1 MDNQLIA
8 VMDSLL
14 LSSNNLLKLADEEA
28 WENFNDGI
36 ENYLLAMQSLIDM
49 NISGLEGSIRLQV
62 AKKIETLMLNDGI
75 IMQRIRARQAEL
87 SKEMAGMRK
96 SNVSAQAYRTV

>member
-1 MDNQLIA
+1 MYNQLI
-8 VMDSLL
+8 VTLDSLL

-36 ENYLLAMQSLIDM
+36 ESYLSATQSLIDT
-49 NISGLEGSIRLQV
+49 NITGLEERLRQQV
-62 AKKIETLMLNDGI
+62 AKKIETLMVNDGI

-96 SNVSAQAYRTV
+96 SSASAQAYRAV